1 MKLYFEIL
9 KLEKDGVV
17 RLDDNKACKLH
28 DVGTIRLTIFDDRE
42 FFGMSLNLSEIYCL

>member
-17 RLDDNKACKLH
+17 RLDDNKACKFH
-28 DVGTIRLTIFDDRE
+28 DIGTIRLTIFDDRE
-42 FFGMSLNLSEIYCL
+42 FLLRDVRYVPNFK

>member
-28 DVGTIRLTIFDDRE
+28 DIGTTRLIIFDDRE
-42 FFGMSLNLSEIYCL
+42 FFLRDVRYVPNFK